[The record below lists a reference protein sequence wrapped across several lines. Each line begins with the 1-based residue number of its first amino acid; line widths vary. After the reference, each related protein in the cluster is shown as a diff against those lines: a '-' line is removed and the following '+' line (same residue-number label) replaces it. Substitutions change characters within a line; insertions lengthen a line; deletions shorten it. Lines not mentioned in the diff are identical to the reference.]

1 MLIYTGYSLRFKLA
15 ATETS
20 DGVLASATG
29 YTDDAGLESVTPF
42 SVYAPSTG
50 TSTVSLV
57 TVLVGSAPS
66 NVVGRAIKTMSF
78 RNADTVAHTL
88 TIILHDGTNER
99 LILAPTL
106 RSGDVL
112 LYSADAG
119 WSVVDRNLQR
129 RPDGSYGN
137 NGKTYT
143 VFKSG
148 TAAEAAAS
156 WYCTLKDAGSPGA
169 ITVGTPG
176 VGGRAVSG
184 STESG
189 TIAPGYPSGS
199 WWLTGAVL
207 SSSVAHAHWI
217 MDLLWINSGIVVT
230 TTTAQ
235 TIDSATFPSRDQAG
249 GSNGEGCLIGLLFT
263 AAATNASAI
272 SGATVSYT
280 NSLGTSG
287 RTATLVAVAGSQIPA
302 TPVVG
307 TLVWFSLQAGDTG
320 VGSIQSITLGTS
332 LVTGSVSLI
341 VARPI
346 CAVNCPAANLPG
358 TAQLDEETGICCWSD
373 PALFHCYVASA
384 TTATATSGTLT
395 LTDR

>member
-1 MLIYTGYSLRFKLA
+1 MKLAPSWSLRFKL
-15 ATETS
+15 
-20 DGVLASATG
+20 GASASGTQPIAFAWG
-29 YTDDAGLESVTPF
+29 HTDDPGGSALEPF
-42 SVYAPSTG
+42 TEQATASD
-50 TSTVSLV
+50 TSTVTLV
-57 TVLVGSAPS
+57 SAPAS
-66 NVVGRAIKTMSF
+66 GDGAVVDSAMW
-78 RNADTVAHTL
+78 RNADTRDHVVSV
-88 TIILHDGTNER
+88 ILYDGSTEHVV
-99 LILAPTL
+99 LAPTL

-112 LYSADAG
+112 VYSMRG
-119 WSVVDRNLQR
+119 PEQWSVRTRDLAV

-156 WYCTLKDAGSPGA
+156 WYCTLKDGGSPGA

-207 SSSVAHAHWI
+207 SSSVAHALWLV
-217 MDLLWINSGIVVT
+217 DLLWINSGIVVT

-235 TIDSATFPSRDQAG
+235 TINSVSLPSRDQDG
-249 GSNGEGCLIGLLFT
+249 GSNGAGCMIGLLFT
-263 AAATNASAI
+263 AASTNGAAI
-272 SGATVSYT
+272 SNATVSYT
-280 NSLGTSG
+280 NSLGVNT

-320 VGSIQSITLGTS
+320 VQSIQSITLGTS

-341 VARPI
+341 IARPI
-346 CAVNCPAANLPG
+346 AAVSCPAPNIPG
-358 TAQLDEETGICCWSD
+358 SAQLDEATGIKLWSD
-373 PALFHCYVASA
+373 PALFVAYVASA
-384 TTATATSGTLT
+384 TTATAISGTLT